1 MYHLKVLLEMDT
13 FLAQAIVD
21 LQVPY
26 FGENLRNKEDSQS
39 CLFDPR
45 RLLSAPQILKYVGR
59 RMAEVVENECRGN
72 CIIGMATSGISWG
85 TLCSI
90 YTEMPFLYVRKK
102 LESHMSSK
110 YVEGVAPLNPQAILV
125 DDLLF
130 AGKSKSE
137 AIDILRDQNIEVTD
151 ILVIIDRQLERKKD
165 GPCIEKKYGIRLHS
179 LITMEELVKH
189 MIESNAIT
197 QEQIVLLMGDYRQ
210 FERWRMPTFCQTKTP
225 ASS

>member
-1 MYHLKVLLEMDT
+1 MDT

-45 RLLSAPQILKYVGR
+45 RLLSAPLILKYIGQK
-59 RMAEVVENECRGN
+59 MAEVIDQECRGN
-72 CIIGMATSGISWG
+72 CIIGMATSGIPWG
-85 TLCSI
+85 TLCSL
-90 YTEMPFLYVRKK
+90 YTGFPFLYVRNKIEK
-102 LESHMSSK
+102 HMSSK
-110 YVEGVAPLNPQAILV
+110 YVEGVVPPNPQAILV

-137 AIDILRDQNIEVTD
+137 AIELLRDHNMEVTD
-151 ILVIIDRQLERKKD
+151 VLVIIDRQLERKQD
-165 GPCIEKKYGIRLHS
+165 GPCLEKKYGIMLHA
-179 LITMEELVKH
+179 LISMEEIIEY
-189 MIESNAIT
+189 MIALNAIT
-197 QEQIVLLMGDYRQ
+197 QEQIVLLTRDYQQ
-210 FERWRMPTFCQTKTP
+210 FERWRMPSFCQTKTP